1 MPSGSTQ
8 TRYYSDNRLKP
19 GGRIMLPGRKKKMRR
34 RKHPIKKPKY
44 KGAKG
49 NTYQPAA
56 NVEIFQHN
64 VESNVVQ
71 FRDNVQ
77 NTTAGSET
85 PANTM
90 VILPAGWN
98 SDTVF
103 GEHFINGKYFVPKFL
118 NTKLS
123 IGFQN
128 IVPDHADSAG
138 GFVLDVHVVQVKIA
152 PHKVNPDASSA
163 DYATMT
169 DYGNFCE
176 KLVKRELLY
185 SQLTADFCAYVQK
198 SRNLNILNSFR
209 VVPNNNGRIRTNIS
223 PGTTGEAYTAPP
235 RCQYSIDFPMTG
247 RPSQVVPIH
256 GNSDLK
262 VANSLWIPAIVMTCK
277 SLTSNTGTFDVRSCS
292 RMWWSD
298 P

>member
-1 MPSGSTQ
+1 MARRVQRKRQGST
-8 TRYYSDNRLKP
+8 RMPKKPDYYARQKFYKGKL
-19 GGRIMLPGRKKKMRR
+19 
-34 RKHPIKKPKY
+34 KKPKY

-64 VESNVVQ
+64 VTSNTVQ
-71 FRDNVQ
+71 FRDNVI

-90 VILPAGWN
+90 VLLPAGW
-98 SDTVF
+98 SASTVF
-103 GEHFINGKYFVPKFL
+103 DNHFINGKYFVPKFL
-118 NTKLS
+118 NMKLS

-128 IVPDHADSAG
+128 IIPDHADSAG
-138 GFVLDVHVVQVKIA
+138 GFVLDCHVVQVKIA
-152 PHKVNPDASSA
+152 PHKINPDHGSA
-163 DYATMT
+163 DYQDIAS
-169 DYGNFCE
+169 YGAFCE
-176 KLVKRELLY
+176 GIVKRELLY
-185 SQLTADFCAYVQK
+185 SNLTADFCDYVKK
-198 SRNLNILNSFR
+198 SRNINMLRSFR

-247 RPSQVVPIH
+247 RSSQVVPLH

-262 VANSLWIPAIVMTCK
+262 VANSLWIPAVVMTCK